1 MSSEAN
7 APPCVVTRSFGRAC
21 VLAIGTA
28 TPPMVVEQDTFP
40 DYYFKMTVSEHMVDL
55 KDKFKRMCERS
66 MIKKR
71 HLCLTEEIMK
81 ANPNICAYSAPSL
94 NVRQDLM
101 DTEVPKLGHEAAI
114 KAIEEWGR
122 PKTDITHLIFCNS
135 GGASMPGA
143 DYELVKLLGLSPSTN
158 RFMLYQL
165 GCYAGGTVL
174 RLAKDI
180 AENNRGAR
188 ILVVCSEITGIG
200 FRGPSE
206 THLENLVGHAIFGDG
221 AAAVIVGVDPLVMVE
236 CALFELVKASQ
247 KLLHGTEGDIE
258 GHLREDGLVFGLQPE
273 IPTHIATNV
282 GKVLADAFEPFGI
295 SDWNSLF
302 WVVHPGGRAILDGM
316 ETELGLRPDK
326 LSSAR
331 KVLKEYGNMW
341 SACVFFVMD
350 AMRKRSVRE
359 GLDTVGDGLEWGVLF
374 GFGPGLTA
382 ETIVLRCPPRSKY

>member
-1 MSSEAN
+1 MEY
-7 APPCVVTRSFGRAC
+7 RLQKG
-21 VLAIGTA
+21 
-28 TPPMVVEQDTFP
+28 
-40 DYYFKMTVSEHMVDL
+40 
-55 KDKFKRMCERS
+55 ERS

-81 ANPNICAYSAPSL
+81 VNPNVCAYSAPSL

-101 DTEVPKLGHEAAI
+101 DAEVPKLGHEAAI

-158 RFMLYQL
+158 RFMLYQV

-180 AENNRGAR
+180 AENNRGTR

-221 AAAVIVGVDPLVMVE
+221 AASVIVGADPLDMVE
-236 CALFELVKASQ
+236 CALFELVKGSQ

-258 GHLREDGLVFGLQPE
+258 GHLREDGLVFSLQPE

-282 GKVLADAFEPFGI
+282 GKVLAEAFEPFGI
-295 SDWNSLF
+295 SYWNSLF
-302 WVVHPGGRAILDGM
+302 WVVHPGGRAILDEM
-316 ETELGLRPDK
+316 EMELGLRPDK

-331 KVLKEYGNMW
+331 EVLKEYGNMW
-341 SACVFFVMD
+341 SACVLFVMD
-350 AMRKRSVRE
+350 SMRKRSVRE
-359 GLDTVGDGLEWGVLF
+359 GLDTVGEGLEWGVLF

-382 ETIVLRCPPRSKY
+382 ETIVLRCPLHSKSLKNA